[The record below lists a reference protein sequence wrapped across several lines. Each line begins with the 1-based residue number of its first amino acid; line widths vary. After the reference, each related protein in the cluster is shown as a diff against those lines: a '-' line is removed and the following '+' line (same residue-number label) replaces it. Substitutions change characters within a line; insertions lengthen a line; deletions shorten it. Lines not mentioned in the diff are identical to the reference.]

1 MIQENIYQQIV
12 FGIRQLVN
20 GEGGSGRIMDMSV
33 DADNNAVVV
42 ELAEMT
48 DSFREAL
55 MDDIHE
61 QLSAW
66 RVNPFKEVAYEGSHK
81 LIFYLLLDRKV
92 EKAFNNA
99 QI

>member
-1 MIQENIYQQIV
+1 MVQENIYQQIV

-20 GEGGSGRIMDMSV
+20 GEGGSGRIIDMSV
-33 DADNNAVVV
+33 DADNNAIVV

-66 RVNPFKEVAYEGSHK
+66 RVNPFKEIVYEGKNK
-81 LIFYLLLDRKV
+81 LIFYLLPDREV
-92 EKAFNNA
+92 ERAFNNT

>member
-1 MIQENIYQQIV
+1 MVQENIYQQII

-33 DADNNAVVV
+33 DADHNAIVV

-55 MDDIHE
+55 MDDVNE
-61 QLSAW
+61 QLSDW
-66 RVNPFKEVAYEGSHK
+66 RVNPFKDVAYEGKNK
-81 LIFYLLLDRKV
+81 LVFYLLPDRVV

-99 QI
+99 II

>member
-33 DADNNAVVV
+33 DADNNAIVV

>member
-1 MIQENIYQQIV
+1 MVQENIYQQIIY
-12 FGIRQLVN
+12 GIRQLVN

-33 DADNNAVVV
+33 DADNDAIVV

-66 RVNPFKEVAYEGSHK
+66 RVNPFKEIVYEGKNK
-81 LIFYLLLDRKV
+81 LIFYLLPDREV
-92 EKAFNNA
+92 ERAFKNA

>member
-1 MIQENIYQQIV
+1 MVQENIYQQIV

-20 GEGGSGRIMDMSV
+20 GEGGLGRIIDMSV
-33 DADNNAVVV
+33 DADNNAIVV

-66 RVNPFKEVAYEGSHK
+66 RVNPFKEIVYEGKNK
-81 LIFYLLLDRKV
+81 LIFYLLPDREV
-92 EKAFNNA
+92 ERAFNNA
-99 QI
+99 

>member
-1 MIQENIYQQIV
+1 MIKENIYQQIV

-33 DADNNAVVV
+33 DEDNNAIVVV
-42 ELAEMT
+42 LAEMT
-48 DSFREAL
+48 DSFRKSLVDE
-55 MDDIHE
+55 INE

-66 RVNPFKEVAYEGSHK
+66 RVNPFKDVAYEVKNK
-81 LIFYLLLDRKV
+81 LVFYLLPDSEV

-99 QI
+99 II

>member
-1 MIQENIYQQIV
+1 MVQENIYQQIV

-20 GEGGSGRIMDMSV
+20 GEGGSGRIIDMSV
-33 DADNNAVVV
+33 DADNNAIVV

-66 RVNPFKEVAYEGSHK
+66 RVNPFKEIVYEGK
-81 LIFYLLLDRKV
+81 NRLIFYSEFSISL
-92 EKAFNNA
+92 
-99 QI
+99 

>member
-1 MIQENIYQQIV
+1 MVQENIYQQIV

-20 GEGGSGRIMDMSV
+20 GEGGSGRIIDMSV
-33 DADNNAVVV
+33 DADNNAIVV

-61 QLSAW
+61 Q
-66 RVNPFKEVAYEGSHK
+66 RVRARVVSIVPGDDAGVGIPFEV
-81 LIFYLLLDRKV
+81 YLVHGD
-92 EKAFNNA
+92 
-99 QI
+99 IIP